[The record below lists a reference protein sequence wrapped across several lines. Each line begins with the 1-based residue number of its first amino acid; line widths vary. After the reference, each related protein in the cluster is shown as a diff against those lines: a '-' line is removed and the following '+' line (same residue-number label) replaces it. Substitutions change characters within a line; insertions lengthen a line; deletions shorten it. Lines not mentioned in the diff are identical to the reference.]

1 MRVEMQRIR
10 IFILLLLLW
19 LVTASI
25 QAQNIFDRPWGTDY
39 YNNPYLAGAPV
50 FGRSENAVGFD
61 WGDDSPGDGIPD
73 DNFSVRFGK
82 GGNLPG
88 GVYRF
93 IITAD
98 EGFRL
103 YIDQQVVLDRWDDHT
118 PGSTVGRDVQLNEGY
133 HHIQI
138 DYREFSGRAFIYL
151 DWGPAPAN
159 AETAPLVLAQSVPT
173 ANAMGTVT
181 VTAASLNV
189 RTEPRIANNVLT
201 RVEREQ
207 QFPLLEQSPD
217 GNWVRIAIDAATS
230 GWVSVDYVS
239 GSAASTMSNNSDLRG
254 LQLRS
259 DARLFVRIAP
269 DAESEIV
276 GLLPAG
282 EIVAILGRNSAITWY
297 QIQDGNRVGW
307 VSAQFVTLSPDVNP
321 VSLPIA
327 E

>member
-10 IFILLLLLW
+10 LFILITLLW
-19 LVTASI
+19 FVMCSI

-39 YNNPYLAGAPV
+39 YNNPYLAGTPV
-50 FGRSENAVGFD
+50 FGRFENAVGFN

-138 DYREFSGRAFIYL
+138 DYREFSGAAFIYL
-151 DWGPAPAN
+151 DWGPAPAVT
-159 AETAPLVLAQSVPT
+159 ETDPLVLVPSVP
-173 ANAMGTVT
+173 ADNAIGTVT
-181 VTAASLNV
+181 VTAAELNV
-189 RTEPRIANNVLT
+189 RSEPRIANNVVI
-201 RVEREQ
+201 RVQRGQ
-207 QFPLLEQSPD
+207 QFPLLEHSED
-217 GNWVRIAIDAATS
+217 GNWVRIAVDASTS
-230 GWVSVDYVS
+230 GWVSAAYVD
-239 GSAASTMSNNSDLRG
+239 GSAASPVANNSDLSG

-259 DARLFVRIAP
+259 DARLFVRSAP

-276 GLLPAG
+276 GLLHPG
-282 EIVAILGRNSAITWY
+282 EVVTITARNTAITWY
-297 QIQDGNRVGW
+297 QIYDGSRIGW
-307 VSAQFVTLSPDVNP
+307 VSAQFITLSPDVNP